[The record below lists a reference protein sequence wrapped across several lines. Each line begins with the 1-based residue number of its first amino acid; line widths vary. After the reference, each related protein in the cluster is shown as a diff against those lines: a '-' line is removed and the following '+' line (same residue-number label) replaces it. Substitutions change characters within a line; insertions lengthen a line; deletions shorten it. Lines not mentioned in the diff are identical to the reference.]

1 MRKDGEEGTS
11 QPSRIEPLT
20 RLCLQLGFI
29 STIFVSQFS
38 NCNPR
43 LRRPIRSGKNLRVFL
58 HYSFREAARRRCKL
72 GALPPGACL
81 MVGGWRSW
89 LPFYSTTLCL
99 IHPKASYYG
108 HTRVPPITKLQLLI
122 GQCRAAAEL
131 HLPHFLLRRQFIQ
144 IKKPQI
150 AFR

>member
-1 MRKDGEEGTS
+1 MRKDGEEGTL

-43 LRRPIRSGKNLRVFL
+43 LRRPIRSGKNLLFFL
-58 HYSFREAARRRCKL
+58 HYSFLEAARRRCKL

-81 MVGGWRSW
+81 MVGELEKLAAFLQHHSVFNPSKSVLLRPHTCASD
-89 LPFYSTTLCL
+89 Y
-99 IHPKASYYG
+99 KASAAYRPVSG
-108 HTRVPPITKLQLLI
+108 SSRAPPSPFS
-122 GQCRAAAEL
+122 AA
-131 HLPHFLLRRQFIQ
+131 PSIYSN
-144 IKKPQI
+144 
-150 AFR
+150 